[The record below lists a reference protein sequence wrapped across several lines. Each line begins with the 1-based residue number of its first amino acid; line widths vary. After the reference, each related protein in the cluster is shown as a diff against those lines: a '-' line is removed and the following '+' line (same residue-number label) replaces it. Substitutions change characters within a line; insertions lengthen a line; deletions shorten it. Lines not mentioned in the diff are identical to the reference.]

1 MRMNFKKRLSA
12 AIDGAMAANDGKTL
26 AKMMKAFPAEFLKSS
41 EARREPIV
49 GGRSKYEPHTGAGE
63 KARRRRQME
72 AR

>member
-1 MRMNFKKRLSA
+1 MGFKQKLNA
-12 AIDGAMAANDGKTL
+12 AINGAMAANDGKAL
-26 AKMMKAFPAEFLKSS
+26 ARLMKAFPAEFLKSS